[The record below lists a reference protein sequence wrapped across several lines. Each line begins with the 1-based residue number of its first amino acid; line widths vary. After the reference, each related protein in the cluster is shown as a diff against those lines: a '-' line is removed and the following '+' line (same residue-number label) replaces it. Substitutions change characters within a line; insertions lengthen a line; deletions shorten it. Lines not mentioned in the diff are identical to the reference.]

1 MVTMTFEKTD
11 LDVSKF
17 EENKEYRI
25 EFDSKE
31 YGHTT
36 INRAFVKTIDVE
48 SNTICFEP
56 LAEIKKQEEF
66 KSGWFSF
73 AMIDAKGNTVLKVDR

>member
-1 MVTMTFEKTD
+1 MTFKKSE

-17 EENKEYRI
+17 EINKEYRI

-36 INRAFVKTIDVE
+36 INRAFIKSVDIE
-48 SNTICFEP
+48 SNTIGFET
-56 LAEIKKQEEF
+56 LAEIKKQDEF

-73 AMIDAKGNTVLKVDR
+73 TMNDSEGNTVLKVDK

>member
-1 MVTMTFEKTD
+1 MIITFEKSD
-11 LDVSKF
+11 INVSKF

-31 YGHTT
+31 FGHTT
-36 INRAFVKTIDVE
+36 INRAFVKSVDIE
-48 SNTICFEP
+48 LNSIEFEP
-56 LAEIKKQEEF
+56 LVEIKKQEEF

-73 AMIDAKGNTVLKVDR
+73 TMNDTEGNTVLKIDK